1 LANLVELSKGN
12 SSFVHN
18 SHVRLVIR
26 AFLLVLLAGLSLP
39 AMAFNWQQPTDEEL
53 KMTAEPAAP
62 GAAAIYLY
70 REEVADDKLNFHQLY
85 VRLKILTEEGKKY
98 ADVDMPVYEHS
109 EFNIGDISGRTIHS
123 DGTVIPFTGKAIE
136 KLVVKSKDLQYR
148 TRVFTLPDV
157 QVGSI
162 LEYRYQLNYN
172 DNLVYAPR
180 WYIQQELY
188 VRSVHFRFVP
198 TTRGV
203 VGDYGAQLTY
213 TPLLPP
219 GAKIDYSPTQRSY
232 ELTLKNI
239 PALPTEDFMPPMH
252 SLCYRVLFYYTAV
265 SKSDEFWKTKG
276 KEWSKEVDR
285 FVAAGKLTD
294 AVQKIVSPGD
304 SDQQKL
310 NKIYDAVMQLENTSF
325 TREHSAAEN
334 KAEGLK
340 VKTAADI
347 WEQKRGNADEIA
359 LLFVG
364 LARAAGLKA
373 YAMVV
378 TDRDREVFFK
388 EFLTMSQLDDDIA
401 IVELQGKENF
411 FDPGERYCPFGQL
424 YWTHAG
430 VSGLR
435 QTANG
440 SELAATPTGDYKW
453 AQTLRSASLKLDPDG
468 TLHGQ
473 IRLVFQGVEA
483 TRWRLEALKK
493 DEDAVKQEIENLLQ
507 QTLPPGVRAKANHII
522 GLKDWKTVL
531 MVQLDV
537 SGALGTATAKRVLF
551 PAALFEAQGKALFV
565 HEKREAPIDLHY
577 SYAAQ
582 DTVTIELPKTLAV
595 ESVPKDAKLSL
606 AQGAVYTVTYTVK
619 DNVFSQ
625 KRLMVLANPLYMA
638 TEYGQLKDFYQKVNT
653 QDQEQ
658 AILKLAAAGS
668 GQ

>member
-1 LANLVELSKGN
+1 MANLVELPKAN

-18 SHVRLVIR
+18 SHARLVLR
-26 AFLLVLLAGLSLP
+26 AFLLALLAGLSLP

-62 GAAAIYLY
+62 GAAAIYLV
-70 REEVADDKLNFHQLY
+70 REEVANDKLNFHSLY
-85 VRLKILTEEGKKY
+85 VRLKILTDEGKKY
-98 ADVDMPVYEHS
+98 ADVDMPVYS
-109 EFNIGDISGRTIHS
+109 NRQFNLGEIQGRTIHS

-136 KLVVKSKDLQYR
+136 RLVVKSKDLQYR

-162 LEYRYQLNYN
+162 LEYRYQLNYD
-172 DNLVYAPR
+172 DNLAYAPR
-180 WYIQQELY
+180 WFVQQDLY
-188 VRSVHFRFVP
+188 MRSAHYRFLP
-198 TTRGV
+198 TSHDLE
-203 VGDYGAQLTY
+203 GDYNAQLAY
-213 TPLLPP
+213 TRLLPV
-219 GAKIDYSPTQRSY
+219 GAKVEFNPAHNEYDL
-232 ELTLKNI
+232 ELKNI
-239 PALPTEDFMPPMH
+239 PALPTEDYMPPMH
-252 SLCYRVLFYYTAV
+252 SLSYRVLFYYTEL
-265 SKSDEFWKTKG
+265 SKMDEFWKKKG
-276 KEWSKEVDR
+276 KDWSKEVDR
-285 FVAAGKLTD
+285 FAAPSKLGD
-294 AVQKIVSPGD
+294 AVGKIISPGY
-304 SDQQKL
+304 SDKQKL
-310 NKIYDAVMQLENTSF
+310 AKIYDAVMALENTSF

-334 KAEGLK
+334 KAAGVK
-340 VKTAADI
+340 IKTAADI
-347 WEQKRGNADEIA
+347 WEQKRGSADELT

-373 YAMVV
+373 YAMEV
-378 TDRDREVFFK
+378 TNRDQGVFLK
-388 EFLTMSQLDDDIA
+388 EFLTVDQLDDDIA
-401 IVELQGKENF
+401 IVELEGKENF

-430 VSGLR
+430 VFGLR

-440 SELAATPTGDYKW
+440 TELGPSQTGDYKG
-453 AQTLRSASLKLDPDG
+453 AQTVRSASLKLDPDG
-468 TLHGQ
+468 ALHGQ

-483 TRWRLEALKK
+483 TRWRQVGLKK
-493 DEDAVKQEIENLLQ
+493 DEDEVKQEIENWLGE
-507 QTLPPGVRAKANHII
+507 TLAPGVQVKANHII

-537 SGALGTATAKRVLF
+537 SGALGTATARRVLF

-565 HEKREAPIDLHY
+565 HEKRELPIDLHY
-577 SYAAQ
+577 SYATQ
-582 DTVTIELPKTLAV
+582 DTVTIELPKTLEV

-625 KRLMVLANPLYMA
+625 KRIMVLTNPLFMP